1 MTIDKKGNESFV
13 IKIKDKK
20 FFFKV
25 FFLNL
30 FYSKYQLVL
39 ING

>member
-25 FFLNL
+25 FFLIYFIVN
-30 FYSKYQLVL
+30 
-39 ING
+39 INWY